1 MNQGIVKFFK
11 EDKGY
16 GFIMDNETKKEYFV
30 HVTNCSHK
38 LQRDDQVTFDVE
50 MGKKGEI
57 AVNVTLIQ

>member
-1 MNQGIVKFFK
+1 MNKGTVKFFK

-16 GFIMDNETKKEYFV
+16 GFISDDTTKKEYFV

-38 LQRDDQVTFDVE
+38 LERGDQVSFDVE

-57 AVNVTLIQ
+57 AVNVTLL